1 MTKYHELWTYQVDF
15 FIQQLDIGFNEGKDK
30 DFIVNNE
37 LRKKLTDINKM
48 MLAFGVVARDVLKK
62 FKLAVN
68 STQPQIP
75 GKINCPFTPIST

>member
-1 MTKYHELWTYQVDF
+1 VDLPSRF
-15 FIQQLDIGFNEGKDK
+15 LHSAVDIGFNEGKDK

-48 MLAFGVVARDVLKK
+48 MLVFGVVAREVLKE

-75 GKINCPFTPIST
+75 GKIKCPFTPIST